1 MVDCKQTNE
10 VCVHN
15 PHIQPIECII
25 HMKILCNKPCSI
37 HKHSAKGI
45 CMLNLR
51 LECIQLNHV
60 VLISLEHFGHFRMH
74 TKWPWFYYWLDMLFP
89 IPIPCLSQIIT
100 IVDMNWF
107 QMFRNNMLID
117 ELKRPWSLA
126 NANQW
131 KQSFEKDILFQ
142 LRTEGWMTSSQSLR
156 ALCFIVIPP
165 YVSHISVDK
174 MPWICYVSS
183 SPNSAGSDYAQK
195 TKARPFH
202 LLPKIN
208 GPFASI
214 FMKKRLIVCACHT
227 RISYFRLAERQI
239 SLCHN
244 IK

>member
-1 MVDCKQTNE
+1 MHYSYEDSLQQAVQHSQTFGKRDMHVEHAPRIYSVKSCCANKSWAFWPFSYAYQ
-10 VCVHN
+10 VAV
-15 PHIQPIECII
+15 
-25 HMKILCNKPCSI
+25 ILLLIGYVVSY
-37 HKHSAKGI
+37 HKG
-45 CMLNLR
+45 
-51 LECIQLNHV
+51 
-60 VLISLEHFGHFRMH
+60 
-74 TKWPWFYYWLDMLFP
+74 W
-89 IPIPCLSQIIT
+89 CLSQIIT

-202 LLPKIN
+202 LSPKIN